1 MKTLLVYLI
10 TLLFLASCT
19 TTKQGNFTSKAHYNN
34 QSNMEVATSSPK
46 ANLEAEVIQP
56 AIVNS
61 DAVNTTIN
69 ELQIT
74 VATTVEATV
83 FSEIVTAEKHEPILT
98 VDALRARMA
107 NDLRLEASTIDNKFA
122 GRILNKTANKIEAAN
137 FNTKTKLTFFDKI
150 KASLFAKLQA
160 KFAARGGMA
169 VADILA
175 IVSLVTG
182 ILALGAFYGSFLL
195 GLAAIITGAI
205 ALRKGTSR
213 RIMAIVGIILGVVAM
228 LFWSGWIFIF

>member
-1 MKTLLVYLI
+1 MKTPLIYLI

-19 TTKQGNFTSKAHYNN
+19 TTKQGNFASKANYNN

-46 ANLEAEVIQP
+46 VNLEVTATQP
-56 AIVNS
+56 VIVNS

-74 VATTVEATV
+74 ETSTNEAPL
-83 FSEIVTAEKHEPILT
+83 FSEIITAEKHDPILT

-137 FNTKTKLTFFDKI
+137 YSTKTKLSFFDKI

-169 VADILA
+169 TADILA

-182 ILALGAFYGSFLL
+182 ILSLGAFYGSFLL
-195 GLAAIITGAI
+195 GLTAIITGAI